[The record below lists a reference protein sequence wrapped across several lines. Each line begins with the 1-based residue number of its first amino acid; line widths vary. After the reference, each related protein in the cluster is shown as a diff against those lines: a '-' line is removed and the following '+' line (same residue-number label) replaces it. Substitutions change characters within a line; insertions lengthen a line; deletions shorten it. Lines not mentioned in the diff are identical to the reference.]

1 MAISRQSKA
10 ALVKSKSE
18 AAWIKR
24 RRLDV
29 DKLVARD
36 CKRKQAPT
44 GPQNAS
50 EKKAIEAIQ
59 KIVFINLR
67 NFTTN
72 N

>member
-59 KIVFINLR
+59 KIVINLR